1 MRDALLLHQ
10 AIDEFSTK
18 QPTTPGAGAAS
29 NKAASTGRA
38 ELLIS
43 RVIRLHWDAKHQEK
57 VKREYER
64 RYGESVVRA
73 LMGDV
78 QSGMK
83 TEEGKAWVGFCVD
96 LIRSSE

>member
-10 AIDEFSTK
+10 AIDEF
-18 QPTTPGAGAAS
+18 AAKATS
-29 NKAASTGRA
+29 PNPAAKAAGGTGRS

-57 VKREYER
+57 VKKEYEA

-73 LMGDV
+73 LTADV
-78 QSGMK
+78 QGGMR

-96 LIRSSE
+96 LIRSSEP